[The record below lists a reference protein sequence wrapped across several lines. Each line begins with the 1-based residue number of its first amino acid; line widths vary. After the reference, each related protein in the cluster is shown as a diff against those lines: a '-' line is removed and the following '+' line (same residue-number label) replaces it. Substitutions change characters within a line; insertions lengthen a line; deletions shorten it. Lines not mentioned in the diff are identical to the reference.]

1 MERLT
6 IEERRT
12 IRETVIF
19 IVLFAVGAVC
29 LTGCVPAVLG
39 IKSYES
45 TETGTRIDFITGL
58 DVGAQANGIDRVD
71 DNRGIAP
78 RGEQSKK
85 Y

>member
-12 IRETVIF
+12 IRETIIF
-19 IVLFAVGAVC
+19 IVLFGVGAAC
-29 LTGCVPAVLG
+29 LSGCIPAVLG
-39 IKSYES
+39 VKSYES
-45 TETGTRIDFITGL
+45 TEQGTRIDFITGL
-58 DVGAQANGIDRVD
+58 DLGAQVNGIDRVD